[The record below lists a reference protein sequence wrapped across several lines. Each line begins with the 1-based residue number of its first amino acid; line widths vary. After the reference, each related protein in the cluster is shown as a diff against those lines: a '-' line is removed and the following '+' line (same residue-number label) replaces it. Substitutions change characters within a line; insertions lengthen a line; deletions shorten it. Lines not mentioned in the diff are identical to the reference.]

1 MELTGTCVGICGA
14 FESYLRF
21 REERRERRMQKRVA
35 KQGNSQMIAGVLTRR
50 TVSVDAFDQTLEN
63 SSRATLTKTSETFNI
78 ASSISTNLGNWN
90 RPRSR

>member
-1 MELTGTCVGICGA
+1 
-14 FESYLRF
+14 
-21 REERRERRMQKRVA
+21 MQKRVA

-78 ASSISTNLGNWN
+78 ASPILTNLGNWN
-90 RPRSR
+90 RPRSRQIITEKFLEQQNCLLIR